1 MSQIPSPAGE
11 ERMLAIY
18 WESKITYHV
27 LKIILTLTADP
38 QLLTG
43 KENRALV
50 ASEPVGPQSLFTR
63 LALAGDRPL
72 RTAADRS
79 ATTVIFPSVE
89 HTAEA
94 CILVLCV
101 LKGDLRVLQERQEV
115 LTNEFWSSEGT
126 LLDSGA
132 LDL

>member
-1 MSQIPSPAGE
+1 M
-11 ERMLAIY
+11 
-18 WESKITYHV
+18 
-27 LKIILTLTADP
+27 DP
-38 QLLTG
+38 QLLRG

-50 ASEPVGPQSLFTR
+50 ASVPVGPQSLFTR
-63 LALAGDRPL
+63 LALAGDPPL

-89 HTAEA
+89 HTAEM

-101 LKGDLRVLQERQEV
+101 LKRPQGVTRWEV

-126 LLDSGA
+126 LFDSGA

>member
-1 MSQIPSPAGE
+1 
-11 ERMLAIY
+11 MLAIY
-18 WESKITYHV
+18 WERKITYHV
-27 LKIILTLTADP
+27 LKIILTLTVDP
-38 QLLTG
+38 QLLRG

-50 ASEPVGPQSLFTR
+50 ASESVGRQSLFTR
-63 LALAGDRPL
+63 LALAGDPPL
-72 RTAADRS
+72 RMAADKS

-89 HTAEA
+89 HTAET

-101 LKGDLRVLQERQEV
+101 LKRDLRVLQERREI